1 MVNRPKQIGTAG
13 ETAVRKIVTPYF
25 PDAHRLVLA
34 GHADEGDIWLSKRF
48 ILEVKAGAQTKQIG
62 DKKLSAWMAE
72 AQVEAT
78 NSGVDAGFLVVQRAG
93 FGAPNAHRWWVY
105 LTAGQLAWI
114 ITTRARALRRSARAP
129 VRMEL
134 GHFLTLL
141 DEQDLTEVDGDAVL
155 TYAAIE

>member
-48 ILEVKAGAQTKQIG
+48 ILEVKAGAQTRQIG
-62 DKKLSAWMAE
+62 DAQLAKWM
-72 AQVEAT
+72 VEA
-78 NSGVDAGFLVVQRAG
+78 NVEAANAGVDMGFLVVQRAG
-93 FGAPNAHRWWVY
+93 FGAPNAHRWWIY
-105 LTAGQLAWI
+105 LTLGQLTVLASE
-114 ITTRARALRRSARAP
+114 RGHRLRRSASAP

-134 GHFLTLL
+134 GHFLVLL
-141 DEQDLTEVDGDAVL
+141 DERDLTEVDGDAVL
-155 TYAAIE
+155 SYAAIE